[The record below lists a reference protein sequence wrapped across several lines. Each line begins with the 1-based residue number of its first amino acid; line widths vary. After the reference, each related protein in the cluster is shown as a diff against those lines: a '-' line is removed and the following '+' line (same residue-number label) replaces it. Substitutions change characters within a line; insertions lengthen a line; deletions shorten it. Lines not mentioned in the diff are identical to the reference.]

1 MMNDGKHMKAEE
13 RKRRFNE
20 AIVNILY
27 PSSPEPEPEPSP
39 PPIQQDPQPLDAF
52 TQRSLP
58 QVFSG
63 TQNLESSDAS
73 TSGDEEHASGTVK
86 LTRAQRKKIRKKKLK
101 EDAIR
106 RGNLIGPL
114 LPHTHQVPHDAPP
127 VRSNA
132 STEPGVD
139 DGAAAP
145 ATSNKT
151 KKRRMAK
158 KLAKVMPQT
167 SSSAPSVH
175 TNDSS
180 V

>member
-1 MMNDGKHMKAEE
+1 MKAEE

-20 AIVNILY
+20 AIVKILY

-39 PPIQQDPQPLDAF
+39 PPIQQDLQPLDAF
-52 TQRSLP
+52 TQRSLSH
-58 QVFSG
+58 VIS
-63 TQNLESSDAS
+63 ESSDEYENAS
-73 TSGDEEHASGTVK
+73 TSGDEEHASGSGTVK

-114 LPHTHQVPHDAPP
+114 LPHTQQVPQDAPP

-132 STEPGVD
+132 STEPGLG
-139 DGAAAP
+139 DGAPP

-158 KLAKVMPQT
+158 KFAKDMAQT

-175 TNDSS
+175 TNDST